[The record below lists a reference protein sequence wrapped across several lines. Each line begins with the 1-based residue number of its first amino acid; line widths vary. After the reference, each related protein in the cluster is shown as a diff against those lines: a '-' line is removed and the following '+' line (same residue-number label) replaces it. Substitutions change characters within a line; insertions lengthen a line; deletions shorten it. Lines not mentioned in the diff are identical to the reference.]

1 MPITNSTANRQD
13 YIDWLR
19 IIAVLLLIPFHT
31 ARLFDIWETN
41 YVKNAVLSPLLSYQ
55 NAFLWAWHMPLLFL
69 LAGASTW
76 YALNLRG
83 SYGYLRERFQR
94 LLVPLVFGML
104 IVVPPQAYI
113 ARLHHAGYSG
123 SYLDFLSDYFIIR
136 GDLTGYTGLFTPAH
150 LWFIL
155 YLYVFSVVTLPL
167 FLHESRGPRYIGWLA
182 RSCERPGVIF
192 LWAVPLGFTGLLPSI
207 SDKNPFYY
215 WVLFFYG
222 YLLVADGTF
231 HKVIERNRFLAL
243 VLGLLTMTVAMTL
256 WALRMHFPEKSV
268 QDVLFHSLRTFN
280 TWFWLI
286 ALLGYGRKY
295 LNRSNRLKRYANDA
309 AYPFYILHQTV
320 IMFVGYYVV
329 QWDASVSI
337 KYSFTMAASLA
348 LTVALYEICVKR
360 ISIMR
365 FFFGMKPRDCDP
377 KKVVH

>member
-1 MPITNSTANRQD
+1 MPITNTTANRQD

-19 IIAVLLLIPFHT
+19 ILAVLLLIPFHT
-31 ARLFDIWETN
+31 ARLFDIWEPN

-55 NAFLWAWHMPLLFL
+55 NMFFGTWHMPLLFL

-76 YALNLRG
+76 YALDLRG
-83 SYGYLRERFQR
+83 GRGYLRERFTR
-94 LLVPLVFGML
+94 LFIPLVFGVL
-104 IVVPPQAYI
+104 VIVPPQAYL
-113 ARLHHAGYSG
+113 ARLQHSGYTG
-123 SYLDFLSDYFIIR
+123 SYLHFLADYFIIR

-167 FLHESRGPRYIGWLA
+167 FLRGDKGSRSIGWLA
-182 RSCERPGVIF
+182 QSCEKPGVVF
-192 LWAVPLGFTGLLPSI
+192 LWAVPLGFTGLMPDI
-207 SDKNPFYY
+207 SGKNPFYY

-222 YLLVADGTF
+222 YLLVADVRF

-256 WALRMHFPEKSV
+256 WVLRMHFPEKSV

-295 LNRSNRLKRYANDA
+295 LNWSNRLKRYANEA

-329 QWDASVSI
+329 QWDAGVPI
-337 KYSFTMAASLA
+337 KYGFTMAASLA
-348 LTVALYEICVKR
+348 LTLALYEICVKR

-365 FFFGMKPRDCDP
+365 FFFGMKPRDCCTE
-377 KKVVH
+377 KVVH